1 MSVSRAARRAAGL
14 LLAATVL
21 AVAGCRIEH
30 TDEPTGRE
38 MSSTGLVRQVTLVL
52 SESAAGWNRGDL
64 GTFMAAYLD
73 SPTTTYWGA
82 TGLVQG
88 YEAIRRHYAPRFRPG
103 AVRDSLSFED
113 VRARR
118 LGSDYALAT
127 ARWVLFRGDTVAS
140 SGPFTLIL
148 RRMEGDW
155 RIIHDHSSSFR
166 PPLDSGVDSAAGLD
180 SARDAGRGRA
190 AEPGGGG

>member
-1 MSVSRAARRAAGL
+1 MSAPRAARRAGGS
-14 LLAATVL
+14 LLAVILL
-21 AVAGCRIEH
+21 ALAGCRVEH

-38 MSSTGLVRQVTLVL
+38 MSSTDLVRQVSLVL
-52 SESAAGWNRGDL
+52 TESAAGWNRGDL

-103 AVRDSLSFED
+103 AERDSLRFED

-127 ARWVLFRGDTVAS
+127 ARWILFHGDTVAS
-140 SGPFTLIL
+140 SGPFTLVL

-166 PPLDSGVDSAAGLD
+166 PAGTAGADSGAAADST
-180 SARDAGRGRA
+180 RA
-190 AEPGGGG
+190 AEPRAGG